1 MELCAFYNV
10 PFVFGAS
17 PPPSDSSRV
26 GPNRSLV
33 RLAIGRFLLHFF
45 LPFGTISCY
54 CSFSS
59 SSLLSPSSLALTE
72 HIRHL
77 WILNATHYAYDVLV
91 HIASIVRIRNDC
103 SGLLRF
109 HDYHIVITINVL
121 LNWMKEMFVWIRT
134 NGQRT
139 LSSLKTI
146 QYELTKWMHAEK
158 FRVFC
163 DEMPGEWQIGS
174 SANAIITEHP
184 QTTCSIT
191 ALETEMRYF

>member
-1 MELCAFYNV
+1 MKCRTSERDAKRGLQLQMELCAFYNV

-121 LNWMKEMFVWIRT
+121 LNWMKC
-134 NGQRT
+134 
-139 LSSLKTI
+139 S
-146 QYELTKWMHAEK
+146 YEYEPM
-158 FRVFC
+158 
-163 DEMPGEWQIGS
+163 
-174 SANAIITEHP
+174 ANVPWARWKP
-184 QTTCSIT
+184 FN
-191 ALETEMRYF
+191 MN